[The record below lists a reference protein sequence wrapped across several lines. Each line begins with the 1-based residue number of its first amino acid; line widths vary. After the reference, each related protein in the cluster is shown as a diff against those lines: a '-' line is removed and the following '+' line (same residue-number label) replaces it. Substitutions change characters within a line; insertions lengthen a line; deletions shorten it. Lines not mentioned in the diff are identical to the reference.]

1 MRLRATAKR
10 DAISSIELAVF
21 GITYGQVVQPLPG
34 GPDMSILLLGIWAQP
49 FLRRGDPYRVDTG
62 AARPPEGRGFVG
74 INSQSIAFL
83 PLGRTHWLVT

>member
-1 MRLRATAKR
+1 
-10 DAISSIELAVF
+10 
-21 GITYGQVVQPLPG
+21 
-34 GPDMSILLLGIWAQP
+34 MSILLLGIWAQP

-74 INSQSIAFL
+74 INSQSIVFL